1 MVSRIIVEMS
11 DVRLEILVEPFK
23 ENDPGPHVTAVVE
36 AAQASGLEVDMGP
49 FATTVSGALDAVI
62 TASSAMMR
70 AGFEA
75 GATAIQ
81 LRVES

>member
-1 MVSRIIVEMS
+1 VSRIIVEMS

-36 AAQASGLEVDMGP
+36 AAQGSGLQVDMGP
-49 FATTVSGALDAVI
+49 FATTVSGDLDAVI
-62 TASSAMMR
+62 TASSTMMR